1 MFRALKKSA
10 AKSAVTVILIALAV
24 IAAVVIYQGK
34 SLFDFVKGPKPIEAG
49 MDYDGLEGSYVSFD
63 AVQVL
68 DEFVRQTS
76 RESGSK
82 KEKLENIGY
91 LVYFEDDGWLF
102 GMEMKKS
109 KEEAMNA
116 QIDETIKWMNG
127 DLDQMTRVTHVTG
140 TWKALTGK
148 RLQFFKETVTD
159 DLGEEYLNMAQPYYI
174 DTNAVGDKLKSQIYI
189 GLAIIGIALLCAIY
203 TLISFLTGSYKRK
216 IKKYIAAH
224 PEVNEERLEADYA
237 GAAAVGKR
245 IRAGRRYTVFT
256 KGIHG
261 YIVDNQYIV
270 WAYYYQR
277 TGRYQESSLH
287 LYDKDGKL
295 TVISASEKEARHVM
309 DIYQR
314 EQSHIVLGYS
324 KELEQVFVKNRQDF
338 LNLRYNYTQEERER
352 MDARRQEN
360 SAWNYTNQEQAE
372 DAQTPEVPQALEGEK
387 MQEGIQASEE
397 MQDRP

>member
-1 MFRALKKSA
+1 MYRALKKNA
-10 AKSAVTVILIALAV
+10 AKSTVKVILIALVV
-24 IAAVVIYQGK
+24 IAAVTIYQGK
-34 SLFDFVKGPKPIEAG
+34 PLFDFAKGPRPIAAG
-49 MDYDGLEGSYVSFD
+49 MDYNALEGSYVSFD

-82 KEKLENIGY
+82 KERLENIGY
-91 LVYFEDDGWLF
+91 LVYFEDDGWIF

-109 KEEAMNA
+109 REKAMNA

-127 DLDQMTRVTHVTG
+127 DLDQMTTVTHVTG

-159 DLGEEYLNMAQPYYI
+159 DLGAEYLNMAQPYYI

-189 GLAIIGIALLCAIY
+189 GLVIIGIALLCAVY
-203 TLISFLTGSYKRK
+203 TLILFLTGSYKRK

-261 YIVDNQYIV
+261 YIVDNQNIV

-277 TGRYQESSLH
+277 TGRYYESSLR

-295 TVISASEKEARHVM
+295 IVIGASEKEAKHVM
-309 DIYQR
+309 DIYRR

-324 KELEQVFVKNRQDF
+324 KELEQLFVKNFQYF
-338 LNLRYNYTQEERER
+338 LNIRYNYTQEERER
-352 MDARRQEN
+352 MDAHAQAN
-360 SAWNYTNQEQAE
+360 NAWNYTNQEQAE
-372 DAQTPEVPQALEGEK
+372 DMQTPEASQALDGEE
-387 MQEGIQASEE
+387 MQEGTQTSEE
-397 MQDRP
+397 MQNRP